1 MHRMSRRTF
10 LARSAAAAAALG
22 LAACARDHRPDD
34 RQRLDEAR
42 WRALEAAQDRLLPSS
57 PGAPGARDVRATAY
71 LDAALAE
78 ADTPAAVRARIRDGA
93 DRLDALAREH
103 GAPDFAALQP
113 EARDAVLAEF
123 FDTPEG
129 DRWFD
134 AVMPFTLEALLGD
147 PVHGGNPDGIAWD
160 WLGHRP
166 GWPRPAETRA

>member
-1 MHRMSRRTF
+1 MKRMDRRTF
-10 LARSAAAAAALG
+10 LARSAAAAASLG
-22 LAACARDHRPDD
+22 LAACARDRLPDD
-34 RQRLDEAR
+34 RGRLDAAQ
-42 WRALEAAQDRLLPSS
+42 WRAIEAAQDRLLPSA

-78 ADTPAAVRARIRDGA
+78 RDTRAAVRDRIRGGA
-93 DRLDALAREH
+93 ARLDALARAR
-103 GAPDFAALQP
+103 GAADFAALP
-113 EARDAVLAEF
+113 PAARDAVLADW

-147 PVHGGNPDGIAWD
+147 PVHGGNPEGIAWD

-166 GWPRPAETRA
+166 GWPRPAERRA